1 MWGVIY
7 IYLYLYI
14 CVVLISSSIIYSII
28 VMYVYICMYVYISYI
43 VLVLL
48 WYEALT
54 TLRRLPS
61 FLSPLRQEETIDR
74 DSETRQFQW
83 LIASNRSGYCMA
95 WIIIIVQF
103 DWIPNSIFNDR
114 SLWIWIFSWQTE
126 PSFPEN
132 LKNFQGRTF
141 YMQRKIEN
149 YLLTFKMS
157 KENF

>member
-1 MWGVIY
+1 MIRGPHN
-7 IYLYLYI
+7 
-14 CVVLISSSIIYSII
+14 S
-28 VMYVYICMYVYISYI
+28 
-43 VLVLL
+43 
-48 WYEALT
+48 AP
-54 TLRRLPS
+54 PS

-83 LIASNRSGYCMA
+83 LIASNGSGYCMA

-149 YLLTFKMS
+149 YLLIFKMS
-157 KENF
+157 KENLKKVKARITTLVYLTILKRTMRNTFYYISSSEIEFLLPLRNDLCV